1 MKINETDNS
10 RKNIVKGHFS
20 NSTEYWDILYDDFH
34 KYQSFTKYELKRRK
48 EIVFNFI
55 DKIKPNKNKR
65 ALDLGCGT
73 GHYLIQL
80 HSMGFQCFGADIS
93 EEMLQRTRDKFISS
107 KSNDLTLINSD
118 CYKLPIDDN
127 YFDLIIC
134 IGVLEYLDSEK
145 KALIE
150 MKRIILPGGFVI
162 VTFPNFYKL
171 RNLLNPYYY
180 IVRIWTYLF
189 SKKSAR
195 SFQSSENKKVKI
207 DFNKSTVSRYSLKG
221 VKKIISNSGFKILE
235 IKGYCFGPFSLWKKD
250 MFPLETSIKISN
262 LIEELISYKIFGFLK
277 YFSNRW
283 VLLLKPEKS

>member
-1 MKINETDNS
+1 LKINEKNNS

-20 NSTEYWDILYDDFH
+20 NNTEYWDILYDDFH

-55 DKIKPNKNKR
+55 DKIKLNKNKR
-65 ALDLGCGT
+65 ILDLGCGT
-73 GHYLIQL
+73 GHYLTQL

-107 KSNDLTLINSD
+107 KSNDPTLINSD
-118 CYKLPIDDN
+118 CYNLPLDGN

-134 IGVLEYLDSEK
+134 IGVLEYLDSEI

-150 MKRIILPGGFVI
+150 MKRIILPSGLVI
-162 VTFPNFYKL
+162 ITFPNFYKL

-189 SKKSAR
+189 SKKSIK
-195 SFQSSENKKVKI
+195 SFQSSENKNVKI
-207 DFNKSTVSRYSLKG
+207 DFNKSTVSRYSLMK
-221 VKKIISNSGFKILE
+221 VKKILSNSGFKIIE
-235 IKGYCFGPFSLWKKD
+235 IEGYCYGPFSLWKED
-250 MFPLETSIKISN
+250 LFPLETSIKISEFIDK
-262 LIEELISYKIFGFLK
+262 LSGYKIFGFLK

-283 VLLLKPEKS
+283 VLLLQPEKS